1 MIVSNE
7 NMKKALEMSMDELEE
22 AIKNQKATTD
32 IFERIFNLRKKNGEL
47 TSKQVEKANRKAV
60 ETRSE
65 NEGYQ

>member
-32 IFERIFNLRKKNGEL
+32 IFERIFNLRKKNGER

>member
-7 NMKKALEMSMDELEE
+7 SMKKALEMSMDELEE

-32 IFERIFNLRKKNGEL
+32 IFERIFNLRKKNGER

>member
-32 IFERIFNLRKKNGEL
+32 IFERIFNLRKKNGER

-65 NEGYQ
+65 NESYQ